1 MGKKLQWAGKS
12 LEQWHAVGVET
23 PGERLPVVSFATG
36 VVSTTVTRFLG
47 FWAAGRVFA
56 WRGTEMPIGFVFGAV
71 ALLLLNDVVRVRR
84 FLGNSGVWTELGYAA
99 GGLIGVGI
107 YLFY

>member
-1 MGKKLQWAGKS
+1 
-12 LEQWHAVGVET
+12 
-23 PGERLPVVSFATG
+23 
-36 VVSTTVTRFLG
+36 
-47 FWAAGRVFA
+47 
-56 WRGTEMPIGFVFGAV
+56 MPIGFVFGAV